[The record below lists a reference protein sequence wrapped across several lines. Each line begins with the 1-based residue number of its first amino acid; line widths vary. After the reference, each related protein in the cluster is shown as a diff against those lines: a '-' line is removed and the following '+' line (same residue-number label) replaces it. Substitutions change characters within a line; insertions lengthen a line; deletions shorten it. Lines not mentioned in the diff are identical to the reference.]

1 MTYFI
6 SSFFVFVL
14 YFTDLLLLLV
24 CWGTLESKVGNN
36 KMAAVDEPRTYSALL
51 SRPVAANPIRAFRP
65 KTWSSPEK
73 LPLSFVS
80 KESALGGLH
89 NINSSFLNWC
99 AVPCGAPLPEGSVAV
114 FRPVFLCKT
123 SISVYFRGETLST
136 WRKAEA

>member
-1 MTYFI
+1 M
-6 SSFFVFVL
+6 
-14 YFTDLLLLLV
+14 
-24 CWGTLESKVGNN
+24 CWGTLESKGNN

-51 SRPVAANPIRAFRP
+51 SRSVAANPFCAFRP